1 MGDGSWDKSGSI
13 IVLHLNHFHLNEV
26 KIIQAIILSKFN
38 IFSYKIRTL
47 QSDKDRGYIIKIP
60 TKEVY
65 KVRELVSGYMYPTL
79 KYKL

>member
-1 MGDGSWDKSGSI
+1 MLLL
-13 IVLHLNHFHLNEV
+13 VLEFD
-26 KIIQAIILSKFN
+26 

-47 QSDKDRGYIIKIP
+47 QSDKDRSYIIKIP

-65 KVRELVSGYMYPTL
+65 KVRELVSDYMYPTL